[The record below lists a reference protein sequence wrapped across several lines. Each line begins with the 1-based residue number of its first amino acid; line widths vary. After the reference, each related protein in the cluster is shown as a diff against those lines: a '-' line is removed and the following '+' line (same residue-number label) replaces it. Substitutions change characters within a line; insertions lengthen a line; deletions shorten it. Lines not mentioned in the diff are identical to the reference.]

1 MTDIESAIRQV
12 LEAHGRLG
20 TAVASLKDD
29 DDLYQRGLSS
39 HASVNVMLG
48 IEDAFEIEIPEA
60 LLTRAT
66 FRTIGSIRETV
77 ESLGVTN
84 GPGES
89 LSGSE

>member
-1 MTDIESAIRQV
+1 MTDINLAIRQV

-20 TAVASLKDD
+20 TDVASLSDD
-29 DDLYQRGLSS
+29 DDLYQKGLSS

-66 FRTIGSIRETV
+66 FRTIGSIREAV
-77 ESLGVTN
+77 QSLGVTDAR
-84 GPGES
+84 S
-89 LSGSE
+89 

>member
-1 MTDIESAIRQV
+1 MTDIDTAIRQV

-20 TAVASLKDD
+20 TTVASLKDD
-29 DDLYQRGLSS
+29 DDLYQKGLSS

-60 LLTRAT
+60 YLTRAT

-77 ESLGVTN
+77 EALGVSN
-84 GPGES
+84 DPG
-89 LSGSE
+89 SG